1 MWNFT
6 DDPNM
11 SSVRRILWVVL
22 WGISLISPVI
32 GQSRE
37 CIGISDS
44 LSVQSVEAPK
54 IEFVEREYDFGRF
67 CAVESDTLK
76 MHTFTFVNK
85 GDKPLV
91 VLRVVSS
98 CGCTQPTH
106 TMTPVMPG
114 DTGTVTVGYRGEG
127 QRLGFFRKS
136 VTVYSNDPRSYVRI
150 FVRGELMKPMK

>member
-1 MWNFT
+1 MGDGIFVFGNLHSLLLVFG
-6 DDPNM
+6 DN
-11 SSVRRILWVVL
+11 VVAF
-22 WGISLISPVI
+22 P
-32 GQSRE
+32 
-37 CIGISDS
+37 
-44 LSVQSVEAPK
+44 
-54 IEFVEREYDFGRF
+54 
-67 CAVESDTLK
+67 
-76 MHTFTFVNK
+76 
-85 GDKPLV
+85 V

-114 DTGTVTVGYRGEG
+114 DTGVVTVGYRGEG